1 MKKILSLGL
10 AVTMAMA
17 ALPVAY
23 AAEAGGNW
31 GTGTEVTYTNA
42 AAKEEYTVTVP
53 ASLTPGGAAGE
64 VIAQGTMAS
73 NRKLVV
79 TAPETV
85 TLKNSINAENT
96 KTLNVTF
103 LGISEAGS
111 NTSKQTFTE
120 PVSVEGISNALFGT
134 WSGKFNYNVDSV
146 EEEVPP
152 AENYIGTV
160 SADNTITLS
169 GVESAGTYTLRYAN
183 AKQQQSPMMI

>member
-96 KTLNVTF
+96 KTLNVNFDDITM
-103 LGISEAGS
+103 LGDNTKAVSAKANIS
-111 NTSKQTFTE
+111 
-120 PVSVEGISNALFGT
+120 VSEITDALFGT
-134 WSGKFNYNVDSV
+134 WSGIIVY
-146 EEEVPP
+146 
-152 AENYIGTV
+152 TV
-160 SADNTITLS
+160 TPGDVA
-169 GVESAGTYTLRYAN
+169 
-183 AKQQQSPMMI
+183 